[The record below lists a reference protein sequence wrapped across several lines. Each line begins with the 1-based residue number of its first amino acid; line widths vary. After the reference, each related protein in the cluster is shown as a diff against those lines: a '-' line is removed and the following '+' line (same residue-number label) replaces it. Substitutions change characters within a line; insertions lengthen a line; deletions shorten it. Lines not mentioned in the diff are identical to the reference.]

1 MLNIKDLFPK
11 LLMYTFS
18 FALIFFESFLL
29 LIDWVSL
36 KWLFLIPFIIIIPL
50 YYFNKRFP
58 NINSFWYILIQI
70 VFQPFIILIRLYFN

>member
-1 MLNIKDLFPK
+1 MLNYKDLFPK
-11 LLMYTFS
+11 LLMYTFCITIIV
-18 FALIFFESFLL
+18 FETFLI

-36 KWLFLIPFIIIIPL
+36 KWLLILPFIIIVPL

-70 VFQPFIILIRLYFN
+70 VFQPLIILIRFYFN